1 MAANHAIDKASV
13 PEQLRVNTVELPSP
27 TASGTTT
34 PVRTGNEKNVTEI
47 NLEFPKNASNVTTPS
62 SANRLNP
69 FDTDVEAMHSSDN
82 LNRKS
87 VSCQSS
93 RGNAIQ
99 NNSVW
104 PGQDHWKQKARMAK
118 MNNRSCTCLAHLSKR
133 NRNIVKVLIGL
144 LIIGIAVGVGVG
156 ISKPLG
162 AEIWKPRH
170 P

>member
-1 MAANHAIDKASV
+1 MAVNQAVDKVSA

-34 PVRTGNEKNVTEI
+34 PVRTGNEKTVTEI
-47 NLEFPKNASNVTTPS
+47 NLEFPKNGSSVTTPN

-69 FDTDVEAMHSSDN
+69 FDTDIEAMHSSDN

-87 VSCQSS
+87 VSNQSS
-93 RGNAIQ
+93 RGIQ

-104 PGQDHWKQKARMAK
+104 PGQDHWKQKARVAK

-133 NRNIVKVLIGL
+133 NRNIVKALIGL
-144 LIIGIAVGVGVG
+144 LVIGIAVGVGVG
-156 ISKPLG
+156 ISKSLN
-162 AEIWKPRH
+162 AEIWRPRH
-170 P
+170 S